1 MCGLY
6 DEVEVGIVVV
16 FEDFGDV
23 YGGVGV
29 EVELVGD
36 GVCALVFALVEFACL
51 WCGDVEGRVE
61 VGYGYRVD
69 ELAGLSDDSVGDDF
83 GFFAGFAVVLLCPVA
98 DGFVL
103 GTDVRVMGFEF
114 GLFGMELSL

>member
-1 MCGLY
+1 MVGEVVCGLY

-36 GVCALVFALVEFACL
+36 GACALVFALVEFACL

-83 GFFAGFAVVLLCPVA
+83 GFFAGFAVVLLCQLRMASSWARMCV
-98 DGFVL
+98 
-103 GTDVRVMGFEF
+103 
-114 GLFGMELSL
+114 

>member
-1 MCGLY
+1 MVGEVVCGLY

-83 GFFAGFAVVLLCPVA
+83 GF
-98 DGFVL
+98 
-103 GTDVRVMGFEF
+103 
-114 GLFGMELSL
+114 SLVSQWCCCAQLRMASSWARMCV

>member
-1 MCGLY
+1 MFM
-6 DEVEVGIVVV
+6 EVLESRLNWI
-16 FEDFGDV
+16 
-23 YGGVGV
+23 
-29 EVELVGD
+29 GD

-103 GTDVRVMGFEF
+103 GADVRVMGFEF
-114 GLFGMELSL
+114 GLFG

>member
-1 MCGLY
+1 MVGEVVCGLY
-6 DEVEVGIVVV
+6 DEVEVGVVVV

-69 ELAGLSDDSVGDDF
+69 ELAGLSDDSVGDDS
-83 GFFAGFAVVLLCPVA
+83 GE
-98 DGFVL
+98 
-103 GTDVRVMGFEF
+103 RQ
-114 GLFGMELSL
+114 